1 MNRHINPKTSFHLT
15 CLAAVFLVLAG
26 VGAAVA
32 QSSSAA
38 PRITEPAANEVNN
51 VKVDLSNGCFLQFI
65 GFDRDSTIQGALR
78 VLARLC
84 HKNIVTSAKVDGP
97 LGVSS
102 LYNVT
107 FEQALE
113 AVLGPNFK
121 YEQEGDFIKVFTAD
135 EFKKIKEDASRM
147 TYEVFTLY
155 YISAAEAKKLITP
168 VLSGSGKV
176 ETSTPA
182 EKQISSGGDSGS
194 GGSGGG
200 DNLAIHDTVVLYDYP
215 ENIAKAREIIRALD
229 VRPKQVL
236 VEATILS
243 ATLAEGMD
251 LGVDWSAVANGTPL
265 IGTAATSDLTTTTT
279 IDRGTTATIPI
290 GQIAAGVGGTP
301 AETSGF
307 AKTATNGLRFGIT
320 SGNVTAFVTALE
332 TVTDVTILA
341 NPKILAVN
349 KQQGYVQIGKT
360 IHYRGSTTI
369 GQSGVA
375 SQGEDKS
382 LDTGTVLA
390 FRPYIGNDGYIR
402 MDISPKDSTAQLNA
416 DKLPDETKAEVRT
429 NVIVKDGQ
437 TIVIGGLFRDVVTAT
452 RSQVPVLGDLPL
464 LGALFRGTTDK
475 VERQEVIVMLTPH
488 IIDEPVQTNGEAR
501 TEDVRRK
508 VEGAKLATQ
517 VIGRARLAEDSY
529 AKAAKYYVEG
539 DLKSAM
545 RLVEVALSL
554 RPTYLEALR
563 LKERII
569 AQTDPEKLQKI
580 PSVVERKIDKQE
592 APNWMRR

>member
-26 VGAAVA
+26 VGRSV
-32 QSSSAA
+32 AA
-38 PRITEPAANEVNN
+38 PNPPASEAND

-121 YEQEGDFIKVFTAD
+121 YEQEGDFIKVYTAD

-194 GGSGGG
+194 SGGSGGSGGG

-215 ENIAKAREIIRALD
+215 ENIARAREIIRALD

-251 LGVDWSAVANGTPL
+251 LGVDWTAVASGAPL
-265 IGTAATSDLTTTTT
+265 IGTAATSDLVSGDS
-279 IDRGTTATIPI
+279 ISRGTTATTPI

-320 SGNVTAFVTALE
+320 SGNVAAFITALE

-452 RSQVPVLGDLPL
+452 RSQVPLLGNLPVI
-464 LGALFRGTTDK
+464 GALFRGTTDK

-488 IIDEPVQTNGEAR
+488 IIDEPAQTNGEAR

-508 VEGAKLATQ
+508 VEGAKLGTQ
-517 VIGRARLAEDSY
+517 GIGRARLAEDSY
-529 AKAAKYYVEG
+529 AKAAKFYVEG
-539 DLKSAM
+539 NLKSAM
-545 RLVEVALSL
+545 QQVEMALSL

-580 PSVVERKIDKQE
+580 PSVVEQKIDKKE